1 LWSVG
6 TPTSSLSDISMLIIR
21 STIVLSSKSKQLFK
35 RVHGIF
41 NELENIVIGKAL
53 AEREYAESLESQK
66 PDPSSQLM
74 VGKLK
79 SRSKISLP

>member
-1 LWSVG
+1 
-6 TPTSSLSDISMLIIR
+6 
-21 STIVLSSKSKQLFK
+21 
-35 RVHGIF
+35 VHGIF

-66 PDPSSQLM
+66 PGPSSQLM

-79 SRSKISLP
+79 SPSKISLP